1 MKKILLAVGLGI
13 SVILVSGCFFNE
25 KIVTCT
31 KEGNDSGMMTSEKIV
46 AKIKDE
52 KLKTLDME
60 LSMDM
65 SGEEQASIDVTYNLV
80 KPLYEGFKAEG
91 IEPVVSKSDS
101 AINVAISFD
110 FAKASEESLSK
121 MDSNFADMKTEKV
134 DVEEYKKNME
144 ADGYTC
150 K

>member
-1 MKKILLAVGLGI
+1 MKKVLLAVGLVI

-31 KEGNDSGMMTSEKIV
+31 KEDNSSGMMTSEKLV

-52 KLKTLDME
+52 KIKTLDME

-65 SGEEQASIDVTYNLV
+65 SGEEQASIDATYNLV

-101 AINVAISFD
+101 AINVAIAFD

-121 MDSNFADMKTEKV
+121 MDSNFADMKQEKV